1 MHVSVYWKF
10 RIHVAASKYCMCE
23 MMARGSISIT
33 RTKHANQEAIR
44 KLQNHISKIE
54 KLVVRNSGDIGLIL
68 DVLKDN
74 GSKNERIPHYKE
86 KESRPPEN
94 NLSFTDE
101 AVNAVSGASIE
112 HGK

>member
-1 MHVSVYWKF
+1 MQ
-10 RIHVAASKYCMCE
+10 E

-33 RTKHANQEAIR
+33 RTKHANQQAIR
-44 KLQNHISKIE
+44 KLRNHLDRIE

-68 DVLKDN
+68 DVLKDY
-74 GSKNERIPHYKE
+74 GSKNDRVPHYKD

-101 AVNAVSGASIE
+101 EVNAVCDASIE
-112 HGK
+112 YGR